1 MRKTL
6 MLMAALAVLVILAA
20 PAAGKGKPPQEPS
33 YPELPDCAFSAVV
46 IEGASYN
53 VLHYESEGGTAVW
66 VGSAPLLCEWT
77 VESLPTEPH
86 RFAIEA
92 VPGEGNR
99 SFSGPY
105 LLIKEE
111 HMGTDV
117 CYREYYNGKVIG
129 SAEFP
134 IDPAESIIL
143 PDVDEDGNQCPSW
156 DADSPDMDGAN
167 TFTITVYVNR
177 AQGGPVW
184 LRMLP

>member
-1 MRKTL
+1 MFKTL
-6 MLMAALAVLVILAA
+6 KSTLFGLLLLALSPAVIAQGTC
-20 PAAGKGKPPQEPS
+20 PA
-33 YPELPDCAFSAVV
+33 
-46 IEGASYN
+46 I
-53 VLHYESEGGTAVW
+53 
-66 VGSAPLLCEWT
+66 
-77 VESLPTEPH
+77 VESALEAADELCDGTGRNQACYGH
-86 RFAIEA
+86 FAIEA